1 VHGMIDDNVLP
12 VHTMKL
18 SAALV
23 AAGRPHTVLPLPGV
37 THMGASVPGL
47 WESEL
52 AFLRQS
58 LGIAH

>member
-1 VHGMIDDNVLP
+1 
-12 VHTMKL
+12 
-18 SAALV
+18 V

-47 WESEL
+47 WEYEL

-58 LGIAH
+58 LGIAG